1 MKKSKITFLIAELF
15 LVVIAGFFIHQIFR
29 ENVPQKR
36 VAVILSNSGDKR
48 WDGLIN
54 GLKQSPEGLPRLR
67 VRRERPPRPARPR
80 AEAQAFAR
88 ARPQVSD
95 SLWPHK
101 ENKYNTVKVVE
112 NIQHKLVELRKS
124 MPGYEFSIISNQGAM
139 ILCAVSSSA
148 IFFSH
153 LRPA

>member
-54 GLKQSPEGLPRLR
+54 GLK
-67 VRRERPPRPARPR
+67 
-80 AEAQAFAR
+80 
-88 ARPQVSD
+88 
-95 SLWPHK
+95 
-101 ENKYNTVKVVE
+101 T
-112 NIQHKLVELRKS
+112 
-124 MPGYEFSIISNQGAM
+124 ISKCQ
-139 ILCAVSSSA
+139 
-148 IFFSH
+148 
-153 LRPA
+153 